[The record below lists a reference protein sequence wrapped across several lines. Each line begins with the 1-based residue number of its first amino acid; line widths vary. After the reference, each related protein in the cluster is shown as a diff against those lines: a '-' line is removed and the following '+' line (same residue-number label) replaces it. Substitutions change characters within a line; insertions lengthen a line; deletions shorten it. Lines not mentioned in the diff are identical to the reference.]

1 MTDTQP
7 AHNSMQPAGRK
18 GAFGRLLA
26 VPTTAIFGISLI
38 LAVVMLYLTGALSGV
53 VDAVRDAD
61 LPTLALSAPIY
72 LASLWVLAYRWHL
85 LVRMAKGSSN
95 LPKAAEAFLTSV
107 IINYAA
113 PVGLAVPSRA
123 ALTKRA
129 LGLNA
134 SQTGTI
140 ALWEIAF
147 DVLVLGS
154 GAAIWML
161 IADGAPDEVRRE
173 IAQSSTSYLL
183 AGAALIVLAAIAA
196 VIASRK
202 PGLRQKVTSIG
213 RTIMVA
219 PSKRPAE
226 AGLTLAV
233 SLIYWIL
240 QGVVLWML
248 ITALGVTVSAPFMLG
263 FTSLPILV
271 GMLSP
276 IPGGAA
282 VREGL
287 MYVVARLSGF
297 GSEADAILAAALIY
311 RFALFAAIPILFGL
325 NKIWLNSQATAS
337 TDAIGPA
344 TMKGP
349 EPDEH

>member
-1 MTDTQP
+1 MTNTQQAQPSVDTP
-7 AHNSMQPAGRK
+7 ERK
-18 GAFGRLLA
+18 STFSRILA
-26 VPTTAIFGISLI
+26 VPTTAIFAISLA
-38 LAVVMLYLTGALSGV
+38 LAVVVLYLTGSLDGV
-53 VDAVRDAD
+53 VDATRDAD
-61 LPTLALSAPIY
+61 LPLLLISAPIY
-72 LASLWVLAYRWHL
+72 LASLWLLAYRWHL
-85 LVRMAKGSSN
+85 LVRMAKGSSD

-129 LGLNA
+129 LGLDA

-147 DVLVLGS
+147 DVLVLGT
-154 GAAIWML
+154 GAAIWMI

-173 IAQSSTSYLL
+173 IAESSTSYVLV
-183 AGAALIVLAAIAA
+183 GAVLALLVAA
-196 VIASRK
+196 VGTIAWRK
-202 PGLRQKVTSIG
+202 PKLRQKLASAG
-213 RTIMVA
+213 AKIMIA
-219 PSKRPAE
+219 PTKRPVA
-226 AGLTLAV
+226 AAFTLAV
-233 SLIYWIL
+233 SVVYWL
-240 QGVVLWML
+240 MQGVVLWML
-248 ITALGVTVSAPFMLG
+248 VTALGVDVSASFMLG

-287 MYVVARLSGF
+287 MYVVARLSGYAA
-297 GSEADAILAAALIY
+297 EADAILAAALIY

-325 NKIWLNSQATAS
+325 NKIWLNSQ
-337 TDAIGPA
+337 DRVPA
-344 TMKGP
+344 A
-349 EPDEH
+349 DERT